1 MEIHARRVGV
11 TGAHGPLVRPTT
23 LLVGTGGF
31 ALVAGDPGTGHTA
44 FGLVLSGRLKP
55 GSGSVLLDGV
65 DDPKELRKRVALVDA
80 PDVNEPEA
88 ALSLGVVVGE
98 ELAMIGRRSGRKA
111 VADWL
116 ADRDA
121 DRYADSRFEHVPPDV
136 RCALLLE
143 LAAARP
149 GVRALVLDTPDRYHG
164 VPESWLELAQAR
176 VTPELS
182 VVVLCTT
189 ASARLLD
196 IPTARLG
203 EDNTPPAEVVD
214 DTAADADT
222 VTDTAAVVVAET
234 EDVQEK
240 TA

>member
-23 LLVGTGGF
+23 LLVGTGELV
-31 ALVAGDPGTGHTA
+31 LVAGDPGTGHTA

-88 ALSLGVVVGE
+88 ALTLGTVVGE
-98 ELAMIGRRSGRKA
+98 ELAMIGKRSGRKA

-121 DRYADSRFEHVPPDV
+121 DRYAGSRFEHVPPDV

-149 GVRALVLDTPDRYHG
+149 GVRALVLDSPDRYHG
-164 VPESWLELAQAR
+164 VPESWLRLARAQ
-176 VTPELS
+176 VTPERS

-196 IPTARLG
+196 VPTTRLG
-203 EDNTPPAEVVD
+203 EDNTPPAEAADDAATD
-214 DTAADADT
+214 DT
-222 VTDTAAVVVAET
+222 VVDTAAVVVPET
-234 EDVQEK
+234 EEVQEK